1 MSAFENEFR
10 LAQQLGLPIFV
21 YIKGKASQDKRRDK
35 RLQKIIKEI
44 KHPGEGYI
52 YRRFTSIEE
61 LKRLIQSSLIEFLRE
76 RGIISKKIEAFEEEV
91 CKEATLK
98 DIDEDR
104 VEWFL
109 QIAKEKRGF
118 SIPVSQR
125 SSLKDILIHLN
136 LIKENK
142 LTNAAVL
149 LFGKD
154 PSKFFHQAE
163 IKCLHLPG
171 VEICKPFL
179 SYKIYNQNLF
189 EQIDKAISFV
199 LDAIRQSVI
208 QQEHTPQFYRP
219 FEIPVFAIQEAIVNA
234 VAHRNYNNTA
244 GVQVLVFVDRVEV
257 WSPGRLPPALT
268 VEDLKKPHT
277 SYPTNPLIARILFL
291 ANYIQ
296 KAGTGTLEMVK
307 QCREHGIPEPQ
318 FVTIRDVEFRTILPR
333 DIYTISFLKQAGL
346 NERQIQAVKIVK
358 EKGAISLS
366 DLQNIYK
373 NITRKTLY
381 RDLQTLVNK
390 GILKARGDK
399 RGRKYSF

>member
-1 MSAFENEFR
+1 M
-10 LAQQLGLPIFV
+10 PIFV
-21 YIKGKASQDKRRDK
+21 YIKGKASQDKKRDK

-76 RGIISKKIEAFEEEV
+76 RGIISKKIEAFEEEI

-104 VEWFL
+104 VKWFL
-109 QIAKEKRGF
+109 QIAKEKRNF

-163 IKCLHLPG
+163 IKCLHLAG
-171 VEICKPFL
+171 IEICKPFL

-189 EQIDKAISFV
+189 EQIDKAVSFV

-257 WSPGRLPPALT
+257 WNPGRLPPALT

-296 KAGTGTLEMVK
+296 KAGTGTLEMIK
-307 QCREHGIPEPQ
+307 QCRNHGLPDPE
-318 FVTIRDVEFRTILPR
+318 FVSIRNVEFRTILAR
-333 DIYTISFLKQAGL
+333 DVYTESFLAKLDL
-346 NERQIQAVKIVK
+346 NDRQLRAIKYVKVKGGITNKEYQEICNTSERTATRDLASLVSKGVFEQIGKTGKGTRYVLRRHKDA
-358 EKGAISLS
+358 KGA
-366 DLQNIYK
+366 
-373 NITRKTLY
+373 TMKTP
-381 RDLQTLVNK
+381 
-390 GILKARGDK
+390 
-399 RGRKYSF
+399 

>member
-1 MSAFENEFR
+1 M
-10 LAQQLGLPIFV
+10 
-21 YIKGKASQDKRRDK
+21 
-35 RLQKIIKEI
+35 
-44 KHPGEGYI
+44 
-52 YRRFTSIEE
+52 
-61 LKRLIQSSLIEFLRE
+61 IQSSLIEFLRE
-76 RGIISKKIEAFEEEV
+76 RGIISKKIEVFEEEV
-91 CKEATLK
+91 CKGVSLK

-104 VEWFL
+104 VKWFL
-109 QIAKEKRGF
+109 QIAKEKRNF
-118 SIPVSQR
+118 SIPISKR

-163 IKCLHLPG
+163 IKCLYLPG

-189 EQIDKAISFV
+189 EQIDKAVSFV

-219 FEIPVFAIQEAIVNA
+219 FEIPVFAIQEAIVNT

-257 WSPGRLPPALT
+257 WNPGTLPQPLT
-268 VEDLKKPHT
+268 TEDLKRPHS
-277 SYPTNPLIARILFL
+277 SYPTNPLIARVLFL

-307 QCREHGIPEPQ
+307 QCREYGIPEPQ

-333 DIYTISFLKQAGL
+333 DVYTISFLEQAGL
-346 NERQIQAVKIVK
+346 NERQLQAVKIVK
-358 EKGAISLS
+358 ERGVVSLS
-366 DLQNIYK
+366 DLQNIYR

-390 GILKARGDK
+390 GILKARGDR

>member
-1 MSAFENEFR
+1 MC
-10 LAQQLGLPIFV
+10 I
-21 YIKGKASQDKRRDK
+21 RD
-35 RLQKIIKEI
+35 R
-44 KHPGEGYI
+44 
-52 YRRFTSIEE
+52 
-61 LKRLIQSSLIEFLRE
+61 
-76 RGIISKKIEAFEEEV
+76 
-91 CKEATLK
+91 
-98 DIDEDR
+98 
-104 VEWFL
+104 
-109 QIAKEKRGF
+109 
-118 SIPVSQR
+118 
-125 SSLKDILIHLN
+125 
-136 LIKENK
+136 
-142 LTNAAVL
+142 
-149 LFGKD
+149 
-154 PSKFFHQAE
+154 
-163 IKCLHLPG
+163 
-171 VEICKPFL
+171 
-179 SYKIYNQNLF
+179 
-189 EQIDKAISFV
+189 
-199 LDAIRQSVI
+199 
-208 QQEHTPQFYRP
+208 
-219 FEIPVFAIQEAIVNA
+219 VNA